1 MRICTKYATRM
12 LDDAKLDI
20 EDDENRRGGRG
31 RGRRGRW
38 VLVLVQLQKSM
49 TL

>member
-20 EDDENRRGGRG
+20 EEDEKGEEEEEVGGEGGGYLYLYLSNCRS
-31 RGRRGRW
+31 R
-38 VLVLVQLQKSM
+38 
-49 TL
+49 